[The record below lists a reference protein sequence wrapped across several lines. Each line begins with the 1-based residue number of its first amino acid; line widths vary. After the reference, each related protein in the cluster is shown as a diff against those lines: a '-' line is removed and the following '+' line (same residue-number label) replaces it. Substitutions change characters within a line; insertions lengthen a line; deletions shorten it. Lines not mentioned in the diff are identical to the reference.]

1 MGKCVECGKS
11 LGFLSLKNKCDECAL
26 AEQKADKDRKEQ
38 ERKKAL
44 RAAAGNQPHH
54 GSILLLNEAERQLA
68 RMNSSDYTHTTHV
81 DEENGT
87 YDYDCSGFVGYALS
101 RADPCAFSVLLHKGF
116 NVRLHKRPDTGNF
129 YYHLLQFGPDPGSG
143 GWMRVSTP
151 LELRPGDIIVWL
163 KPDSSDANSTGH
175 IMIVA
180 GDPIENPKRTGEVL
194 VRVIDSTKSMHS
206 SDTRSPGQTG
216 LGKGIIGIM
225 TDSSGSPTG
234 YYWRGGKS
242 RTFHETEMVFAR
254 IA

>member
-26 AEQKADKDRKEQ
+26 AEQKTDKDRKEQ

-116 NVRLHKRPDTGNF
+116 NVRLHKGFNVRLHKRPDTGNF
-129 YYHLLQFGPDPGSG
+129 YYHLLHRARPRQWRLDEGLNPA
-143 GWMRVSTP
+143 RTP
-151 LELRPGDIIVWL
+151 SRGYHCLAE
-163 KPDSSDANSTGH
+163 
-175 IMIVA
+175 
-180 GDPIENPKRTGEVL
+180 
-194 VRVIDSTKSMHS
+194 
-206 SDTRSPGQTG
+206 TG
-216 LGKGIIGIM
+216 LF
-225 TDSSGSPTG
+225 
-234 YYWRGGKS
+234 RC
-242 RTFHETEMVFAR
+242 E
-254 IA
+254 

>member
-1 MGKCVECGKS
+1 M
-11 LGFLSLKNKCDECAL
+11 
-26 AEQKADKDRKEQ
+26 
-38 ERKKAL
+38 
-44 RAAAGNQPHH
+44 
-54 GSILLLNEAERQLA
+54 ITIA
-68 RMNSSDYTHTTHV
+68 R
-81 DEENGT
+81 
-87 YDYDCSGFVGYALS
+87 ALS
-101 RADPCAFSVLLHKGF
+101 GMPCPVQTPVHSVYSCIKGSMYACIKGSMYACI
-116 NVRLHKRPDTGNF
+116 NGPIQVISITTC
-129 YYHLLQFGPDPGSG
+129 YIGPDPGSG

-194 VRVIDSTKSMHS
+194 VPVIDSTKSIHS

-225 TDSSGSPTG
+225 TDSSGLPTG